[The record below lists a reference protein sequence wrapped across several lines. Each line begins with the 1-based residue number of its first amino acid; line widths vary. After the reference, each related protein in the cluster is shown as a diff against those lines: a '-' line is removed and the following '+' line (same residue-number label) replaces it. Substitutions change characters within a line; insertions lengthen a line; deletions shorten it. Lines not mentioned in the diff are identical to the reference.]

1 MPRGGRIACPLCIA
15 SLSVGPIG
23 SSPAAFQLFFPS
35 PLVSGIT
42 LQGIG
47 MSLSQ
52 IELTQTENPVD
63 QIERIASHNQ
73 WAFDRDEE
81 DEISIAVTGTWTEYN
96 IAFTWLSDIEA
107 LHVACAFDLKVPQ
120 ARRGEAL
127 ALIALINEQLWI
139 GHFDIWP
146 QDGVIMFRHAMLLAG
161 GAALNVRQCEAALT
175 SAVVACE
182 RYYQAFQFVVW
193 AGKSGREALD
203 TAMLE
208 TKGEA

>member
-1 MPRGGRIACPLCIA
+1 
-15 SLSVGPIG
+15 
-23 SSPAAFQLFFPS
+23 
-35 PLVSGIT
+35 
-42 LQGIG
+42 

-52 IELTQTENPVD
+52 IELMQTENPVD

-73 WAFDRDEE
+73 WSFDRDEE
-81 DEISIAVTGTWTEYN
+81 DEISIVVAGTWAEYN

-107 LHVACAFDLKVPQ
+107 LHVACAFDLKVPN
-120 ARRGEAL
+120 ARRGEAA

-175 SAVVACE
+175 SAVAACE